1 MSGIMRAL
9 VLPLAIPALLVGAC
23 VVDSGPD
30 APEPPVVTSG
40 TYHHYAQRLF
50 TLPSNSS
57 EARELGMDLDGDD
70 LVDNQA
76 GAVIGA
82 LSSLGLDVQTAS
94 DEALTDGGLVILHSV
109 RADELAGDDS
119 VSWRVMAGRPTEAP
133 PRWDGTDSFR
143 VATDDGNFVGMIDG
157 RGADMAWGVIAVP
170 LPFFPDQSPT
180 ILPLANAQIRA
191 NLTDSECDGRIAG
204 AMLAADIDTTLRRF
218 ARQAITHIE
227 RHPEHE
233 LARVAHQVFD
243 DNGDGV
249 ITVEEM
255 VNDPIT
261 QGLFAPDLDL
271 DHDGRADALSFGF
284 GFSCEA
290 AQFTAPNEF

>member
-1 MSGIMRAL
+1 MRPLA
-9 VLPLAIPALLVGAC
+9 LPLALPALLAGAC
-23 VVDSGPD
+23 ITGSGND

-50 TLPSNSS
+50 TLPSSS
-57 EARELGMDLDGDD
+57 TEARAFGVDLDGDD
-70 LVDNQA
+70 VVDNQA
-76 GAVIGA
+76 GAVIAA
-82 LSSLGLDVQTAS
+82 LSGLGLDVQTAS
-94 DEALTDGGLVILHSV
+94 DEALTNGDLVILHSV
-109 RADELAGDDS
+109 RADALTSDDS
-119 VSWRVMAGRPTEAP
+119 VAWRVMAGRPTETS
-133 PRWDGTDSFR
+133 PRWDGTDTFR
-143 VATDDGNFVGMIDG
+143 VATDDGNFVGSIDS
-157 RGADMAWGVIAVP
+157 RGAEMAWGVVAVP

-191 NLTDSECDGRIAG
+191 TITDTECDGVMAG
-204 AMLAADIDTTLRRF
+204 AMLAPDIDTTLRRF

-233 LARVAHQVFD
+233 LARVAYQVFD
-243 DNGDGV
+243 TNGDGV
-249 ITVEEM
+249 ITVDEM

-271 DHDGRADALSFGF
+271 DHDGDDDALSFGL

-290 AQFTAPNEF
+290 AQFSAPNEF